1 MGGEHYEILEVDADA
16 QREILAALRAEGE
29 GEELA
34 HAAAAQRIAERVA
47 AERPRR
53 SARLAGVP
61 EEQA

>member
-1 MGGEHYEILEVDADA
+1 MLDA
-16 QREILAALRAEGE
+16 QREILAALRAEGD

-34 HAAAAQRIAERVA
+34 HATAAQRIVERVA